1 MQVIEDIK
9 LANGVEMPRLFQVLP
24 LIMGL
29 KDINLNQFKQI
40 IENSYNANIKGL
52 DTSHDYGK
60 SESFIGKSIKML
72 VNEGLI
78 EHDDFFIT
86 SKIGNAQQYEGN
98 IENYVDT
105 SLKTLG
111 LEQLDLML
119 LHWPVPDHY
128 IENWKKLEKIYRKG
142 KVKAI
147 GIANARVRH
156 LKAMEDVAEIMPHVV
171 QTEIHPFN
179 VCEDLQ
185 EYCKSKHIALQA
197 CSSLCLMITLV
208 KENPILLQLG
218 VKYNKSVAQIM
229 LRWNIQCGIAPIFR
243 AFKTHH
249 IQEISEIFSFEITK
263 EDMNLIST
271 LNQNF
276 RYHPESSNCA
286 GF

>member
-1 MQVIEDIK
+1 M
-9 LANGVEMPRLFQVLP
+9 
-24 LIMGL
+24 
-29 KDINLNQFKQI
+29 
-40 IENSYNANIKGL
+40 
-52 DTSHDYGK
+52 
-60 SESFIGKSIKML
+60 KSIEL
-72 VNEGLI
+72 
-78 EHDDFFIT
+78 
-86 SKIGNAQQYEGN
+86 
-98 IENYVDT
+98 
-105 SLKTLG
+105 
-111 LEQLDLML
+111 
-119 LHWPVPDHY
+119 DHY